1 MIAVEAAMDISLD
14 HAIDIYARA
23 LCAWR
28 KEEAQRDAHKEA
40 LAYRALGDEEGY
52 RAWARVAEK
61 AAALMEE
68 RKDALRHKV

>member
-1 MIAVEAAMDISLD
+1 MDISLD

-28 KEEAQRDAHKEA
+28 KDEAQRDAQKEA

-52 RAWARVAEK
+52 RAWSRVAER
-61 AAALMEE
+61 AAALLQE
-68 RKDALRHKV
+68 RKGGFKHMV